1 MYFIGNI
8 IIIEYLKVIAII
20 DMKQI
25 DIEMSRGHSQFD
37 LRANLSG

>member
-1 MYFIGNI
+1 MYYIDSI
-8 IIIEYLKVIAII
+8 VIIEYLKVIAII

-25 DIEMSRGHSQFD
+25 DIEISKGHSQFD